1 MSGLLAT
8 RSTRRRGI
16 AYGALLGVSVFLM
29 LISGTAT
36 AGELQRGVSFAFRP
50 LQEALT
56 GVARSASS
64 LVGAVTEIDRLR
76 GQNEA
81 LARENQ
87 RLGNENTQLQEIKRE
102 NEQLTALLQI
112 RGSLGY
118 ATVAAQVIS
127 RDASEFRRDVTIDV
141 GTDRGVKEGDVVVA
155 AGGALAGRV
164 VQAGPDFA
172 KVLLINDT
180 SSTVTGQVQPTAATG
195 EVIGQLGGALVMQDI
210 DSTEKLQLGQQVVTA
225 GIELRGGIRSPF
237 PKGLIIGQIV
247 DVQRDANAVVQ
258 TAFLRPTVDLDKLEY
273 VLVVT
278 NYQGGLPALGQSPSA
293 SLDTNG
299 TLPNNEQPYVSPRP
313 SIKPGTSR
321 APGPASPPAP
331 TR

>member
-1 MSGLLAT
+1 M
-8 RSTRRRGI
+8 
-16 AYGALLGVSVFLM
+16 LLGVSVFLM

-36 AGELQRGVSFAFRP
+36 ASELQRGVSFAFRP

-225 GIELRGGIRSPF
+225 GIELSGGIRSPF

-258 TAFLRPTVDLDKLEY
+258 TAFLQPTVDLDKLEY

-299 TLPNNEQPYVSPRP
+299 TLPNNEQPYASPQP

-321 APGPASPPAP
+321 APGPASPAP
-331 TR
+331 TP